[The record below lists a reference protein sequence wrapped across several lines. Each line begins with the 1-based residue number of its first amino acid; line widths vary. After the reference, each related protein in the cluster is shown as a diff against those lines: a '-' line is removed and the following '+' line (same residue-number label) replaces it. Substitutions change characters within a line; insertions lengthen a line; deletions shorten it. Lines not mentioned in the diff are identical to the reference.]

1 MIIWLN
7 YKFLLLRE
15 NFAESYEEV
24 YVPGESFAESYKEP
38 YVYAGY

>member
-1 MIIWLN
+1 MVIWLN
-7 YKFLLLRE
+7 CKFLLLKE

-24 YVPGESFAESYKEP
+24 HVPGESFAESYEEP